1 MSRVDSLNKV
11 LRGLQSGSPD
21 VEASALI
28 SEDGLM
34 IASALPQHVE
44 EARVAGMTATLLGLG
59 TRASTEL
66 ERGDLQEVLIR
77 GKEGY
82 ACMMDAGSGT
92 LLLCM
97 ATREAKLG
105 LLFLDMRRSVE
116 DIRRVL

>member
-1 MSRVDSLNKV
+1 VSRVDNLNKV

-59 TRASTEL
+59 TRAASEL
-66 ERGDLQEVLIR
+66 ERGGLQEVLIR
-77 GKEGY
+77 GQDGY

-92 LLLCM
+92 LLLSM

-105 LLFLDMRRSVE
+105 LLFLDMRRAVE